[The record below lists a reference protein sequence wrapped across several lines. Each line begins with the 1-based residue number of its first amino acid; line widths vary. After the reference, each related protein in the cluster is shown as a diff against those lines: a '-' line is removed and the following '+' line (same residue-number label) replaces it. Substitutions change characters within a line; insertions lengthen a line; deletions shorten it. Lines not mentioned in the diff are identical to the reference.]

1 MERVV
6 DGNGGSLQLIT
17 IFKGG
22 TLPDSSSTRHQL
34 DTLPDIHYTHCRTF
48 AWTECNGFINFHL
61 NFVLTWNLWKGN
73 GRPRRRCGRSDIE
86 KILRAFNSIQLKY
99 PISS

>member
-1 MERVV
+1 M
-6 DGNGGSLQLIT
+6 DGKGGSLQLIT

-34 DTLPDIHYTHCRTF
+34 DTFLDIHIVEHLPGLNVMVLSTSILILCRL
-48 AWTECNGFINFHL
+48 GIYG
-61 NFVLTWNLWKGN
+61 KGN